1 MKIDKIHK
9 GFKNK
14 NMNKIIKKI
23 IYNIKL
29 LKIELFWRI
38 EFYNKINNWVTETVF
53 ITMNLISILEK
64 LNKYKLKKKDK
75 VLKSRD

>member
-1 MKIDKIHK
+1 
-9 GFKNK
+9 
-14 NMNKIIKKI
+14 MNKIIKKI
-23 IYNIKL
+23 INNIKQ

-53 ITMNLISILEK
+53 MTMNHIGKLEK
-64 LNKYKLKKKDK
+64 LNKYKLKKRDK